1 MPQSSK
7 IVEKYENSSRRQR
20 PWLTTER
27 RLLANHLQYLVSR
40 TGLSRRSYSHTL
52 IKCHLCMCLHV
63 SDVNQGSTEHTG
75 TCNLVCTDLL
85 MNPDRTPKTRSVWP
99 TLMVKIPA
107 RGKKWARI
115 GIFKPAELTTA
126 CFAISWTDTQT
137 YRRTNRRHQKQHPAS
152 LICRVMIICIP
163 KQILLMND

>member
-63 SDVNQGSTEHTG
+63 SDVNQGSTVHTA

-115 GIFKPAELTTA
+115 GIFKPAELTAHELHVLLSHGQTHRHTDA
-126 CFAISWTDTQT
+126 QTDAIKNNI
-137 YRRTNRRHQKQHPAS
+137 RLH
-152 LICRVMIICIP
+152 
-163 KQILLMND
+163 